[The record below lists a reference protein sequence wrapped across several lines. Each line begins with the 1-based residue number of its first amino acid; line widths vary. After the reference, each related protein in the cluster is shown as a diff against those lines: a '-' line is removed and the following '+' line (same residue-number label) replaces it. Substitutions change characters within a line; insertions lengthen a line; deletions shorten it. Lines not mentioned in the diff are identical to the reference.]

1 MLAGLAAVE
10 LLIILIVLLRWFNR
24 KYGLRRQF
32 RRLGRFLAAVVRDV
46 VAPIRRVLR
55 FRRGVQLIAG
65 RYAGSD
71 PVADAREAL
80 EAARGTLGDRSD
92 CWPYLV
98 HSGADRII
106 VGLAGHGR
114 LPEPDPQLTPWRVE
128 GRRWVAERPLPARA
142 DATPAHPG
150 PLPVTV
156 GISGEDLVLL
166 DLARSPGIVS
176 VHGAPGP
183 MDRLVTA
190 MAAQLGEAMRAGLID
205 RLLVHKADG
214 RGLTEALEELRQQP
228 PGGGRTVLVCDRP
241 KERAAALISKLCAR
255 DPGLLVLVAGY
266 LPGSRWRLRVNVS
279 GWVIS
284 PELGIEADSAPLG
297 QGLELG
303 RTWRDAPPAQS
314 KPDISVKIG
323 EPKPARRRPVL
334 SLGEKKPAG
343 SGRGLAALRGRPT
356 SPAPAGSAFTPTSPA
371 QSGGP
376 IPAPP
381 ATAAAAAPAPPH
393 AASTAAAV
401 VPDKSPRTAP
411 DDLIETDTPTSTA
424 DAVTARSGD

>member
-1 MLAGLAAVE
+1 MQLPSWTDLGNFLESHRQPLLAGLAAVE
-10 LLIILIVLLRWFNR
+10 LLIILIVVLRWFNR

-32 RRLGRFLAAVVRDV
+32 RRLGRFLAAVGRDAI
-46 VAPIRRVLR
+46 APIRRALR

-80 EAARGTLGDRSD
+80 ESARAVLGDRDD

-98 HSGADRII
+98 LAGPERVV

-114 LPEPDPQLTPWRVE
+114 LPEPDPKVTPWRTD
-128 GRRWVAERPLPARA
+128 GHRWTAARPLPARP
-142 DATPAHPG
+142 DATVARPG

-156 GISGEDLVLL
+156 GVAGDDLVLL

-183 MDRLVTA
+183 MDRLV
-190 MAAQLGEAMRAGLID
+190 AALAKQLGEALRTGLID

-214 RGLTEALEELRQQP
+214 PGLGEALEELRQQP
-228 PGGGRTVLVCDRP
+228 PGTGRTVLVCDRP
-241 KERAAALISKLCAR
+241 KERAAALIGKLCAR

-266 LPGSRWRLRVNVS
+266 VPGSRWRLRVNVS

-297 QGLELG
+297 QGLDLA
-303 RTWRDAPPAQS
+303 RTWRETPPQPKRWEMPPKPPGAP
-314 KPDISVKIG
+314 KPDISVKVG
-323 EPKPARRRPVL
+323 AAKPP
-334 SLGEKKPAG
+334 
-343 SGRGLAALRGRPT
+343 
-356 SPAPAGSAFTPTSPA
+356 
-371 QSGGP
+371 P
-376 IPAPP
+376 I
-381 ATAAAAAPAPPH
+381 AAPAPRLPEPPKP
-393 AASTAAAV
+393 V
-401 VPDKSPRTAP
+401 KPPKSAP
-411 DDLIETDTPTSTA
+411 TDLVEPATTTTT

>member
-1 MLAGLAAVE
+1 VQLPSWTDLGRYLEDHRQPLLAILAAVE

-24 KYGLRRQF
+24 RYGLRRQS
-32 RRLGRFLAAVVRDV
+32 RRLGRFLAAVARDA
-46 VAPIRRVLR
+46 VAPIRRALR

-80 EAARGTLGDRSD
+80 EAARVVLGDRDSA
-92 CWPYLV
+92 WPYLV
-98 HSGADRII
+98 LAGTDRFV

-128 GRRWVAERPLPARA
+128 GRRWIADRPLPARA
-142 DATPAHPG
+142 DTSITHPG
-150 PLPVTV
+150 PLPVAV
-156 GISGEDLVLL
+156 GISGDDLVLL

-190 MAAQLGEAMRAGLID
+190 MANQLGEALRTGSID

-241 KERAAALISKLCAR
+241 EERAAALISKLCAR

-303 RTWRDAPPAQS
+303 RAWRDAPPKPAAQS
-314 KPDISVKIG
+314 VPDVSVKVG
-323 EPKPARRRPVL
+323 EPKPARRRPAL
-334 SLGEKKPAG
+334 TLPARKPAEPVAKTVTG
-343 SGRGLAALRGRPT
+343 SFPR
-356 SPAPAGSAFTPTSPA
+356 PAPVDR
-371 QSGGP
+371 
-376 IPAPP
+376 APR
-381 ATAAAAAPAPPH
+381 A
-393 AASTAAAV
+393 
-401 VPDKSPRTAP
+401 AP
-411 DDLIETDTPTSTA
+411 DDLVETDTPTTTA